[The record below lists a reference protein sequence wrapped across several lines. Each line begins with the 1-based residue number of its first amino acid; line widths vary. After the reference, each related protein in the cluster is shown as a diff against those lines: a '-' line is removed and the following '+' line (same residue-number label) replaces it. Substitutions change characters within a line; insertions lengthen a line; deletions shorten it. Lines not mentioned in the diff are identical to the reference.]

1 MPPDCA
7 LIGYSNSRQC
17 TTRLGRKFRVESTV
31 ITESIKTMRKIRIYK
46 TLKRFAILISL
57 CFAVVN
63 PGFSN
68 TPQTHDVPAF
78 HNDDGLGL
86 LQDCTFMKARA
97 TGSITSDVPTTVAGR
112 AVGCLT
118 SIKSVAQLL
127 FSLQN
132 SESLSTSCL
141 PSAELD
147 WLAVLDFIIDYMEKQ
162 PKKSLSTKPYGVWID
177 DSLREKF
184 PCK

>member
-1 MPPDCA
+1 ME
-7 LIGYSNSRQC
+7 N
-17 TTRLGRKFRVESTV
+17 
-31 ITESIKTMRKIRIYK
+31 IRISK
-46 TLKRFAILISL
+46 TLKQFSILISL

-68 TPQTHDVPAF
+68 THQTYDVPAF

-112 AVGCLT
+112 LVGCLT

-127 FSLQN
+127 FSLQK
-132 SESLSTSCL
+132 SKSSSTSCL
-141 PSAELD
+141 PSADLD
-147 WLAVLDFIIDYMEKQ
+147 WLAVLDFVIGYMEKQ
-162 PKKSLSTKPYGVWID
+162 PKEDLLTKPYGVWIY
-177 DSLREKF
+177 DSLREKY

>member
-1 MPPDCA
+1 MSTQTMNKIAISDA
-7 LIGYSNSRQC
+7 LKQ
-17 TTRLGRKFRVESTV
+17 
-31 ITESIKTMRKIRIYK
+31 
-46 TLKRFAILISL
+46 FAILISL
-57 CFAVVN
+57 CFGVVN

-86 LQDCTFMKARA
+86 LQDCTFMRARA
-97 TGSITSDVPTTVAGR
+97 IGAITEIPTTVAGR
-112 AVGCLT
+112 SVGCLT

-127 FSLQN
+127 FSLQQSEN
-132 SESLSTSCL
+132 SSSSCL

-147 WLAVLDFIIDYMEKQ
+147 WLSVLDFVIGYMEKQ
-162 PKKSLSTKPYGVWID
+162 PKDKLSTKPYGVWIN
-177 DSLREKF
+177 DSLREKY

>member
-1 MPPDCA
+1 
-7 LIGYSNSRQC
+7 
-17 TTRLGRKFRVESTV
+17 
-31 ITESIKTMRKIRIYK
+31 MRKIRINK
-46 TLKRFAILISL
+46 TLKQFAILISL
-57 CFAVVN
+57 CFSVAS

-86 LQDCTFMKARA
+86 LQDCTFMKARVR
-97 TGSITSDVPTTVAGR
+97 GSITSDVPTTVAGR
-112 AVGCLT
+112 SVGCLT

-127 FSLQN
+127 FSLQE

-147 WLAVLDFIIDYMEKQ
+147 WLSVLDYVIDYMEKQ
-162 PKKSLSTKPYGVWID
+162 PKENLSAKPYGVWIS
-177 DSLREKF
+177 DSLREQY

>member
-1 MPPDCA
+1 ME
-7 LIGYSNSRQC
+7 N
-17 TTRLGRKFRVESTV
+17 
-31 ITESIKTMRKIRIYK
+31 IRISK
-46 TLKRFAILISL
+46 TLKQFSILISL

-112 AVGCLT
+112 SVGCLT

-127 FSLQN
+127 FSLQK
-132 SESLSTSCL
+132 SKSSSTSCL
-141 PSAELD
+141 PSADLD
-147 WLAVLDFIIDYMEKQ
+147 WLAVLDFVIGYMEKQ
-162 PKKSLSTKPYGVWID
+162 PKEDLVTMPYGVWIY
-177 DSLREKF
+177 DSLREKY

>member
-1 MPPDCA
+1 MSK
-7 LIGYSNSRQC
+7 IGI
-17 TTRLGRKFRVESTV
+17 G
-31 ITESIKTMRKIRIYK
+31 K
-46 TLKRFAILISL
+46 TLKQLAILMTL
-57 CFAVVN
+57 CFGIAHPVS
-63 PGFSN
+63 SN

-97 TGSITSDVPTTVAGR
+97 TRSITSDVPTTVAGR
-112 AVGCLT
+112 SVGCLT

-127 FSLQN
+127 FSLQK

-147 WLAVLDFIIDYMEKQ
+147 WLAVLDFVIGYMEKQ
-162 PKKSLSTKPYGVWID
+162 PKEELLTKPYGVWIY
-177 DSLREKF
+177 DSLREKY

>member
-1 MPPDCA
+1 ME
-7 LIGYSNSRQC
+7 N
-17 TTRLGRKFRVESTV
+17 
-31 ITESIKTMRKIRIYK
+31 IRISK
-46 TLKRFAILISL
+46 TLKQFSILISL

-112 AVGCLT
+112 SVGCLT

-127 FSLQN
+127 FSLQK
-132 SESLSTSCL
+132 SKSSSTSCL
-141 PSAELD
+141 PSADLD
-147 WLAVLDFIIDYMEKQ
+147 WLAVLDFVIGYMEKQ
-162 PKKSLSTKPYGVWID
+162 PKEDLLTKPYGVWIY
-177 DSLREKF
+177 DSLREKY

>member
-1 MPPDCA
+1 ME
-7 LIGYSNSRQC
+7 N
-17 TTRLGRKFRVESTV
+17 
-31 ITESIKTMRKIRIYK
+31 IRISK
-46 TLKRFAILISL
+46 TLKQFSILISL

-78 HNDDGLGL
+78 HDDDGLGL

-112 AVGCLT
+112 SVGCLT

-127 FSLQN
+127 FSLQK
-132 SESLSTSCL
+132 SKSSSTSCL
-141 PSAELD
+141 PSADLD
-147 WLAVLDFIIDYMEKQ
+147 WLAVLDFVIGYMEKQ
-162 PKKSLSTKPYGVWID
+162 PKEDLLTKPYGVWIY
-177 DSLREKF
+177 DSLREKY

>member
-1 MPPDCA
+1 MTKIDISHALLQCA
-7 LIGYSNSRQC
+7 I
-17 TTRLGRKFRVESTV
+17 F
-31 ITESIKTMRKIRIYK
+31 
-46 TLKRFAILISL
+46 ISL
-57 CFAVVN
+57 CFGVAI

-97 TGSITSDVPTTVAGR
+97 IGAITEIPTTVAGR
-112 AVGCLT
+112 SVGCLT

-127 FSLQN
+127 FSLQQSEN
-132 SESLSTSCL
+132 SSPSCL
-141 PSAELD
+141 PSADLD
-147 WLAVLDFIIDYMEKQ
+147 WLDVLDSVIGYMEKQ
-162 PKKSLSTKPYGVWID
+162 PKDKLSTKPYGVWIS
-177 DSLREKF
+177 DSLREKY

>member
-1 MPPDCA
+1 
-7 LIGYSNSRQC
+7 
-17 TTRLGRKFRVESTV
+17 
-31 ITESIKTMRKIRIYK
+31 MRKIRINK
-46 TLKRFAILISL
+46 TLKQFAILISL
-57 CFAVVN
+57 CFSVAS

-97 TGSITSDVPTTVAGR
+97 RGSITSDVPTTVAGR
-112 AVGCLT
+112 SVGCLT

-127 FSLQN
+127 FSLQK

-147 WLAVLDFIIDYMEKQ
+147 WLAVLNFVISYMEKQ
-162 PKKSLSTKPYGVWID
+162 TEEDLLTRPYGVWIY
-177 DSLREKF
+177 DSLREKY

>member
-1 MPPDCA
+1 ME
-7 LIGYSNSRQC
+7 N
-17 TTRLGRKFRVESTV
+17 
-31 ITESIKTMRKIRIYK
+31 IRISK
-46 TLKRFAILISL
+46 TLKQFSILISL

-97 TGSITSDVPTTVAGR
+97 TGSITSDVPSTVAGR
-112 AVGCLT
+112 SVGCLT

-127 FSLQN
+127 FSLQK
-132 SESLSTSCL
+132 SKSSSTSCL
-141 PSAELD
+141 PSADLD
-147 WLAVLDFIIDYMEKQ
+147 WLAVLDFVIGFMEKQ
-162 PKKSLSTKPYGVWID
+162 PKEDLLTKPYGVWIY
-177 DSLREKF
+177 DSLREKY

>member
-1 MPPDCA
+1 ME
-7 LIGYSNSRQC
+7 N
-17 TTRLGRKFRVESTV
+17 
-31 ITESIKTMRKIRIYK
+31 IRISK
-46 TLKRFAILISL
+46 TLKQFSILISL

-97 TGSITSDVPTTVAGR
+97 TSSITSDVPTTVAGR
-112 AVGCLT
+112 SVGCLT

-127 FSLQN
+127 FSLQK
-132 SESLSTSCL
+132 SKSSSTSCL
-141 PSAELD
+141 PSADLD
-147 WLAVLDFIIDYMEKQ
+147 WLAVLDFVIGYMEKQ
-162 PKKSLSTKPYGVWID
+162 PKEDLLTKPYGVWIY
-177 DSLREKF
+177 DSLREKY

>member
-1 MPPDCA
+1 ME
-7 LIGYSNSRQC
+7 N
-17 TTRLGRKFRVESTV
+17 
-31 ITESIKTMRKIRIYK
+31 IRISK
-46 TLKRFAILISL
+46 TLKQYSILISL

-97 TGSITSDVPTTVAGR
+97 TGSITSDVPSTVTGR
-112 AVGCLT
+112 SVGCLT

-127 FSLQN
+127 FSLQK
-132 SESLSTSCL
+132 SKSSSTSCL
-141 PSAELD
+141 PSADLD
-147 WLAVLDFIIDYMEKQ
+147 WLAVLDFVIGYMEKQ
-162 PKKSLSTKPYGVWID
+162 PKEDLLTKPYGVWIY
-177 DSLREKF
+177 DSLREKY

>member
-1 MPPDCA
+1 ME
-7 LIGYSNSRQC
+7 N
-17 TTRLGRKFRVESTV
+17 
-31 ITESIKTMRKIRIYK
+31 IRISK
-46 TLKRFAILISL
+46 TLKQFSILISL

-112 AVGCLT
+112 SVGCLT

-127 FSLQN
+127 FSLQKSKSS
-132 SESLSTSCL
+132 SEFSFANRDSSSLFSFLWQSL
-141 PSAELD
+141 VPVGGSVYL
-147 WLAVLDFIIDYMEKQ
+147 L
-162 PKKSLSTKPYGVWID
+162 KKKTNTITPILRATKSG
-177 DSLREKF
+177 RAQCTHK
-184 PCK
+184 

>member
-1 MPPDCA
+1 ME
-7 LIGYSNSRQC
+7 N
-17 TTRLGRKFRVESTV
+17 
-31 ITESIKTMRKIRIYK
+31 IRISK
-46 TLKRFAILISL
+46 TLKQFSILISL

-97 TGSITSDVPTTVAGR
+97 TGSITSDVPSTVAGR
-112 AVGCLT
+112 SVGCLT

-127 FSLQN
+127 FSLQK
-132 SESLSTSCL
+132 SKSSSTSCL
-141 PSAELD
+141 PSADLD
-147 WLAVLDFIIDYMEKQ
+147 WLDVLDFVIGYMEKQ
-162 PKKSLSTKPYGVWID
+162 PKEDLLTKPYGVWIY
-177 DSLREKF
+177 DSLREKY

>member
-1 MPPDCA
+1 MNR
-7 LIGYSNSRQC
+7 I
-17 TTRLGRKFRVESTV
+17 
-31 ITESIKTMRKIRIYK
+31 SISKTIWQ
-46 TLKRFAILISL
+46 FSILMSF
-57 CFAVVN
+57 CFGMAS

-86 LQDCTFMKARA
+86 LQDCTFMMARA
-97 TGSITSDVPTTVAGR
+97 TRSITADVPTTVAGR
-112 AVGCLT
+112 SVGCLT

-127 FSLQN
+127 FRLQE
-132 SESLSTSCL
+132 SENTSISCL

-147 WLAVLDFIIDYMEKQ
+147 WLDVLDFVIDYMEKQ
-162 PKKSLSTKPYGVWID
+162 PKENLSTKLYGVWIY
-177 DSLREKF
+177 DSLREKY